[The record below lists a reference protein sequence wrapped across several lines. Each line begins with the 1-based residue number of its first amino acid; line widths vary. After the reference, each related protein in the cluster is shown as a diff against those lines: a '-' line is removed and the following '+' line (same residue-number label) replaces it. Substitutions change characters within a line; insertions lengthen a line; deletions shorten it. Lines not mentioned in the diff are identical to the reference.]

1 MSREYGAL
9 TAMTPEETA
18 FFKDLGSR
26 IVTLRKERGLTQT
39 QLGEM
44 IGVSQQQIV
53 SFEKGRRKVP
63 ASALP
68 KLSKVLGVSVEAL
81 LGIQSKP
88 GKRGPAPKLLRQL
101 EELQRLPRSKQ
112 RFVAE
117 MLDTILQQ
125 AG

>member
-1 MSREYGAL
+1 
-9 TAMTPEETA
+9 MTPEETA
-18 FFKDLGSR
+18 FFKELGSR
-26 IVTLRKERGLTQT
+26 IAALRKERALTQT

-44 IGVSQQQIV
+44 IGVSQQQVV

-81 LGIQSKP
+81 LGIEPKSP

-101 EELQRLPRSKQ
+101 EELQSLPRSKQ
-112 RFVAE
+112 RFVSE